1 MALVT
6 TTEMFKKAYDGGYA
20 IGAFNVNNMEIVQGI
35 TEAARDLEAPL
46 ILQVSKGA
54 RAYANHTYLVKLVE
68 AAVIECPNIPIA
80 LHLDHG
86 PDFETC
92 KSCIDGGFTSVMI
105 DASSNEVYSAT
116 LNLPSME
123 STQIIKSLKT
133 AFPGYPV
140 DLLNDTACY
149 SYAEK
154 VYGNIKEKNFAFLN
168 FGRGIG
174 ATLFTEG
181 SMLGTASGS
190 STQFGHY
197 SIDPHG
203 PECICGNHGCLEV
216 MISEQALKNRIPEFG
231 QIPSLSALSE
241 ITFSDL
247 GKAATFRDPTALAM
261 VKEMAWELSIALSN
275 LISTVNPSLIVLGG
289 KIPDLGEY
297 FLNEVREDLKKTGFR
312 RMVDNVTVRY
322 SQLQSDSFL
331 NGAMKYFFDIH
342 YSFTNQDPTNFFIG

>member
-1 MALVT
+1 
-6 TTEMFKKAYDGGYA
+6 
-20 IGAFNVNNMEIVQGI
+20 
-35 TEAARDLEAPL
+35 
-46 ILQVSKGA
+46 
-54 RAYANHTYLVKLVE
+54 
-68 AAVIECPNIPIA
+68 
-80 LHLDHG
+80 
-86 PDFETC
+86 
-92 KSCIDGGFTSVMI
+92 MI
-105 DASSNEVYSAT
+105 DASSNEVYSTT

-216 MISEQALKNRIPEFG
+216 KISEQALKNRIPEFG